1 MGSNPTSTAEGIMTV
16 GKMNYIDQYSD
27 RGVPLLAIR
36 IGVPVPSG
44 VMGELGVGCLAADVT
59 ESDDGSE

>member
-1 MGSNPTSTAEGIMTV
+1 MTV

-27 RGVPLLAIR
+27 RGMPLLAIR

-44 VMGELGVGCLAADVT
+44 VMGELGAGYLAADVT